1 MKTILI
7 MRHGEAEPVNANDES
22 RPLTERGVNQA
33 KEMAWW
39 LKGHYKPQ
47 AVLVSPYIRAQQTAQ
62 QVLAINDVTYVE
74 ICKDVIPTGNA
85 AFAIDY
91 LETLISLNTQ
101 LNIWLIVAHM
111 PIVSYLV
118 EQLCPQQ
125 LPIFNTAA
133 VAVIEYDEVTQKGVF
148 KSMNSPSL

>member
-7 MRHGEAEPVNANDES
+7 MRHGEAAPMQVNDES
-22 RPLTERGVNQA
+22 RALTERGINQA

-39 LKGHYKPQ
+39 LKGHFKPQ
-47 AVLVSPYIRAQQTAQ
+47 AALISPYIRAQQTAQ
-62 QVLAINDVTYVE
+62 QVLALNDISYVE

-91 LETLISLNTQ
+91 LETLMSLNAE
-101 LNIWLIVAHM
+101 LDVWLIVAHM

-118 EQLCPQQ
+118 EQLCPGH
-125 LPIFNTAA
+125 LPIFNTAS
-133 VAVIEYDEVTQKGVF
+133 VAVIEYNEIDQKGRLL
-148 KSMNSPSL
+148 SMNSPSL

>member
-7 MRHGEAEPVNANDES
+7 MRHGEAVPMQVNDEA
-22 RPLTERGVNQA
+22 RPLTERGIKQA

-39 LKGHYKPQ
+39 LKGHFKPQ
-47 AVLVSPYIRAQQTAQ
+47 AALVSPYTRAQQTAQ
-62 QVLAINDVTYVE
+62 QVLAINDFSYVE
-74 ICKDVIPTGNA
+74 ICKDVTPAGNA

-91 LETLISLNTQ
+91 LETLISLNEH
-101 LNIWLIVAHM
+101 LDVWLIVAHM

-118 EQLCPQQ
+118 EQLCPGH

-133 VAVIEYDEVTQKGVF
+133 IAVIEYDEVTQQGVF